1 MEVNDI
7 FILFLG
13 FVEGLIVGVLGVF
26 IHLINEGEKD
36 EEQLEEI
43 RRKRKENQNTY

>member
-1 MEVNDI
+1 MEVNGV
-7 FILFLG
+7 FILLVG
-13 FVEGLIVGVLGVF
+13 FVAGLIVGVLGLC

-36 EEQLEEI
+36 EEQLKEI